1 MIPEPL
7 HPAVVHFPIVLMLLL
22 PVVAL
27 VTLWR
32 ARRSERPAALWW
44 GPVALAGILALSSFV
59 AVRTGEAE
67 EDKVEAVVQEQ
78 AIESHEEQA
87 ERFLTLSG
95 IVFVLTTAGLLPG
108 IAGKS
113 GRAIATVAAA
123 ALVVAGV
130 QVGHTGGELVYQH
143 GAGQAYA
150 QGQVT
155 SQERGRASEDARA
168 DEDHDDD

>member
-22 PVVAL
+22 PLVAL
-27 VTLWR
+27 AALWR

-44 GPVALAGILALSSFV
+44 GPVALAGMLALSSFV

-67 EDKVEAVVQEQ
+67 EDKVEPVVQEQ

-108 IAGKS
+108 VAGKS

-130 QVGHTGGELVYQH
+130 QVGHTGGKLVYQH

-150 QGQVT
+150 QGQAALPE
-155 SQERGRASEDARA
+155 SGPAAEAKQA
-168 DEDHDDD
+168 DEDHEDD